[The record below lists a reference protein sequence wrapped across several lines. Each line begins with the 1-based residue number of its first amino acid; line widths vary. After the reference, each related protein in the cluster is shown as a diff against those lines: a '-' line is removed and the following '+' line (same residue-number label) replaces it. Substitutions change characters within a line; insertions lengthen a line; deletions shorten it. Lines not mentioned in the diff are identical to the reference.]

1 MLNPITW
8 YKSPV
13 QVAQV
18 TTAISALI
26 AVFPRVGIWLGLTSP
41 TAINDAVTAIFGV
54 IGLVAPIVGTALRA
68 KSPIQP
74 LTLTQTSADAKITPE
89 TAAATGT
96 FNAYQAASKTTS
108 SPPNS
113 PPPTPPPVGPTP

>member
-1 MLNPITW
+1 MLNPIPW

-13 QVAQV
+13 QIAQI

-41 TAINDAVTAIFGV
+41 SAINDAVTAVFGV
-54 IGLVAPIVGTALRA
+54 IGFVAPIVGSIVRA
-68 KSPIQP
+68 KSPVQP
-74 LTLTQTSADAKITPE
+74 LTLTQASADAKITPE

-96 FNAYQAASKTTS
+96 FNAYQAAKSTTS

-113 PPPTPPPVGPTP
+113 PPPPPTQGPST